1 MYIAHWSLSLLSLS
15 PRHVSHYVRP
25 RFLRRGIHRSVVPA
39 PALPNPLTLTPYLL
53 LGRTAI
59 LRLLQVSKLSPSPTT
74 KRRALLRAL
83 TIIKSD
89 TLDWELYNQVFSR
102 LVEVTSRQEVDNE
115 LDPEDSTCEC
125 RGERDQ
131 AWLTTARD
139 KAKREMEKL
148 DAEMRN
154 YSINMI
160 KESARQTLLA
170 QARHQ
175 RLCGDHPAAQRSFQK
190 LRDFQSNAEHEL
202 ETYLAAIE
210 VALQDGQYN
219 IVLPTVIKAQHA
231 LTRLASSV
239 ASTNTAGAGAGAGGG
254 GAGVLTGD
262 QVRER
267 ERRARQVGR
276 VTRETNVKL
285 ACAKGVALVAT
296 GQWDAGVKE
305 LVGMQDRLGDWE
317 GSVSRHTAITQSES

>member
-1 MYIAHWSLSLLSLS
+1 
-15 PRHVSHYVRP
+15 
-25 RFLRRGIHRSVVPA
+25 
-39 PALPNPLTLTPYLL
+39 
-53 LGRTAI
+53 
-59 LRLLQVSKLSPSPTT
+59 
-74 KRRALLRAL
+74 
-83 TIIKSD
+83 
-89 TLDWELYNQVFSR
+89 VFSR
-102 LVEVTSRQEVDNE
+102 LVEISSRQEVDE
-115 LDPEDSTCEC
+115 LDAGDSSPES
-125 RGERDQ
+125 RGERDD
-131 AWLTTARD
+131 AWVRATSE
-139 KAKREMEKL
+139 KAKRETDKL

-210 VALQDGQYN
+210 VALQDRQYN

-239 ASTNTAGAGAGAGGG
+239 ASAAGAT
-254 GAGVLTGD
+254 GVLTGD

-267 ERRARQVGR
+267 ERRARQVAQ

-285 ACAKGVALVAT
+285 ALAKGVALVAT
-296 GQWDAGVKE
+296 GQWDQGAKE
-305 LVGMQDRLGDWE
+305 LVALQDRLGDWE
-317 GSVSRHTAITQSES
+317 GSVSGKCVEI